1 MTDALSEPAYL
12 VLTALAGPPQHG
24 YAILADVR
32 DLSRNDVTLHTGTL
46 YAILDRL
53 HRGGLVEIER
63 EEVQQSRLRRYYRLT
78 GAGVERLAAE
88 TERRQTQAKAAA
100 SRLRNLRTAGGTA

>member
-1 MTDALSEPAYL
+1 MLPSMTDALSEPAYL

-32 DLSRNDVTLHTGTL
+32 DLSQGDVTLHTGTL

-53 HRGGLVEIER
+53 RRAELVEVDR
-63 EEVQQSRLRRYYRLT
+63 EEVQQSRLRRYSRLT
-78 GAGVERLAAE
+78 
-88 TERRQTQAKAAA
+88 AAA
-100 SRLRNLRTAGGTA
+100 ARLRDLRIAGGPA